1 MHMTGRLASVTLGS
15 TTFLSLA
22 WLVFGSTQG
31 QPDPNKP
38 KDAAKG
44 PAAFPYYAS
53 NSCIGCHD
61 RYVDPVGIPITCT
74 CNEFETWETKDKH
87 RLAYVALKGEL
98 AKSIGKN
105 LKIDVQ
111 NDKRCVSCHGVW
123 FDDEKQKEKYKTLV
137 EEGISCFVC
146 HGPNK
151 GWLREHG
158 EPVEE
163 PRLEWRKKN
172 REVKEREYGMTDLWD
187 TAKRAR
193 LCVSV

>member
-44 PAAFPYYAS
+44 PAAFPYYES

-74 CNEFETWETKDKH
+74 CKEFETWGNKDKQ
-87 RLAYVALKGEL
+87 RLSLVTLKR
-98 AKSIGKN
+98 KN
-105 LKIDVQ
+105 TK
-111 NDKRCVSCHGVW
+111 
-123 FDDEKQKEKYKTLV
+123 
-137 EEGISCFVC
+137 
-146 HGPNK
+146 NK
-151 GWLREHG
+151 G
-158 EPVEE
+158 
-163 PRLEWRKKN
+163 KK
-172 REVKEREYGMTDLWD
+172 
-187 TAKRAR
+187 
-193 LCVSV
+193 S